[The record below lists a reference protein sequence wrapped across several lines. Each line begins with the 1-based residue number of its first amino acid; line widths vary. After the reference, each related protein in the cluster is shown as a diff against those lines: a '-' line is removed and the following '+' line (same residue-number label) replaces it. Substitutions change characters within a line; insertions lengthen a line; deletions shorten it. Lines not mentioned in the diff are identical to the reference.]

1 MTFVLWMT
9 GLPSSGKTTITRK
22 LAEHIQNLAILD
34 GDELREWLSPKDF
47 SREGRNK
54 HNRKVANIAKL
65 LLKHNVPVGVSLIS
79 PYLENRE
86 IAKKIIGNNKFFE
99 LYVKCSLEKCE
110 ERDIKG
116 LYKKAR
122 NNEIKNFTGVN
133 DPYEEPPNPDIFI
146 DTEKY
151 TSEECVT
158 KILDFL
164 KLKKCI

>member
-1 MTFVLWMT
+1 M
-9 GLPSSGKTTITRK
+9 
-22 LAEHIQNLAILD
+22 H
-34 GDELREWLSPKDF
+34 
-47 SREGRNK
+47 
-54 HNRKVANIAKL
+54 
-65 LLKHNVPVGVSLIS
+65 
-79 PYLENRE
+79 
-86 IAKKIIGNNKFFE
+86 
-99 LYVKCSLEKCE
+99 VKCSLEKCE